1 MVGQFVQLVSR
12 QSRSGVYGLG
22 ILFVLIVEVGHTLI
36 SHVIPVCL
44 GGGGKVIFCSLL
56 CQSGTALASYPCLQM
71 ASVRG

>member
-44 GGGGKVIFCSLL
+44 GGGRSFFVPFCVN
-56 CQSGTALASYPCLQM
+56 LAQP
-71 ASVRG
+71 